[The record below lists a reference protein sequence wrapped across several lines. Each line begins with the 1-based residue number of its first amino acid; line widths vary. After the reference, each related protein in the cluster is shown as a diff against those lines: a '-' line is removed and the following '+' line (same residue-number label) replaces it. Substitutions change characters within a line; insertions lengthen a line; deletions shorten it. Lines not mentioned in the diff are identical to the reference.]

1 MAEAS
6 PDAAARSVVVGVD
19 LGGTKIAAA
28 TVAADGTLGP
38 VRAVPTPA
46 AAGPDAVLDAVA
58 GLVREVVAALPGGAR
73 LRGLGVGTA
82 GVVDVGRGVIV
93 SATDTLPGWPGTDV
107 AGGLRRRL
115 ADLASDGPSG
125 DAPAVP
131 VFVENDVDAHAAGE
145 VWLGA
150 AAGARS
156 ALLVAVGTGV
166 GAAVVLDGRPL
177 RGAHHVAGELGHMP
191 VPGAELLR
199 CPCGRTGHL
208 EAIGAG
214 PAIHRRYLA
223 LGGDAASPDTRDVVA
238 RAGAGDELAATV
250 VRDAAQAV
258 GRAVA
263 GVVTVLDPE
272 VVVVGGGLAG
282 AGDLWWS
289 ALEGALR
296 AEVVDVLADL
306 PLRRAALGNEAAIV
320 GAARGAWS
328 LVGPSGDQPGTRPG
342 GLGEETHRE
351 RTTT

>member
-1 MAEAS
+1 MPQGS
-6 PDAAARSVVVGVD
+6 WVTDVVVGVD
-19 LGGTKIAAA
+19 LGGTKTAAA
-28 TVAADGTLGP
+28 TVGPDGALGP
-38 VRAVPTPA
+38 VRTVPTPGP
-46 AAGPDAVLDAVA
+46 AGPDAVLDAVA
-58 GLVREVVAALPGGAR
+58 GLVREVVAAVPVRAGHVAR

-82 GVVDVGRGVIV
+82 GVIDVGRGVVV

-115 ADLASDGPSG
+115 ADLAVP
-125 DAPAVP
+125 DATGNPAPLP

-156 ALLVAVGTGV
+156 ALLVAVGTGI
-166 GAAVVLDGRPL
+166 GGAVVLDGRPL
-177 RGAHHVAGELGHMP
+177 RGAHHVAGELGHAP
-191 VPGAELLR
+191 VPGAELMR
-199 CPCGRTGHL
+199 CTCGREGHV

-238 RAGAGDELAATV
+238 RAVAGDELAVSV

-263 GVVTVLDPE
+263 AVVTVLDPE
-272 VVVVGGGLAG
+272 VVVVGGGMAG

-289 ALEGALR
+289 ALEDTLR

-306 PLRRAALGNEAAIV
+306 PLRPAALGNAAAVV
-320 GAARGAWS
+320 GAARGAWN
-328 LVGPSGDQPGTRPG
+328 LVEDVTTVGGTR
-342 GLGEETHRE
+342 
-351 RTTT
+351 